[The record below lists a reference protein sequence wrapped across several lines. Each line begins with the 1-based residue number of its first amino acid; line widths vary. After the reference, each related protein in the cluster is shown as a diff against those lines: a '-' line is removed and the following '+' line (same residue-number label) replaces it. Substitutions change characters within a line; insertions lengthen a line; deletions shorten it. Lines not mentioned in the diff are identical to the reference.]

1 LGLIREM
8 VNGKMGYFIR
18 IIHLL
23 SKVFNQVALVGLL
36 TMMLL
41 ASGNV
46 ILRLFNKP
54 ILGTFEIVGF
64 LGSVVVFFAVPY
76 TQVQK
81 GLISVTILVSRFS
94 QRTQAII
101 DIITYSFSI
110 ILCLLLAWQ
119 SFLFANDL
127 RQGGELS
134 HTLRIPFYPFVYGV
148 TACCVLWFFVFLI
161 DLFNSIAQA
170 VRK

>member
-1 LGLIREM
+1 M
-8 VNGKMGYFIR
+8 SCFIK

-23 SKVFNQVALVGLL
+23 SKVFNQVALVGVLA
-36 TMMLL
+36 MMLL

-46 ILRLFNKP
+46 IIRIFYKP

-64 LGSVVVFFAVPY
+64 LGSVVVFFAIPY
-76 TQVQK
+76 TQMQK
-81 GLISVTILVSRFS
+81 GLISVAILVSRFS

-101 DIITYSFSI
+101 GIVTYSLSI
-110 ILCLLLAWQ
+110 ILCLLIAWQ
-119 SFLFANDL
+119 SFLIANDL
-127 RQGGELS
+127 RQSGELS

-148 TACCVLWFFVFLI
+148 AICCMLWSLVFLL

>member
-1 LGLIREM
+1 M
-8 VNGKMGYFIR
+8 TNGKIDYFIR
-18 IIHLL
+18 IVHSL

-36 TMMLL
+36 AMMLL

-46 ILRLFNKP
+46 IVRLFYKP

-64 LGSVVVFFAVPY
+64 LGSVVVFFAVAY

-81 GLISVTILVSRFS
+81 GHISVAIVVSRFS

-101 DIITYSFSI
+101 GVITYSFSI
-110 ILCLLLAWQ
+110 ILCLLIAWQ
-119 SFLFANDL
+119 SILIANDL
-127 RQGGELS
+127 KQGGELS

-148 TACCVLWFFVFLI
+148 TACCVLWSLVFLI